1 MVQAHKQLRST
12 IVRLLSNMGSAKEIQ
27 QYLKRF
33 SQLDAARFAVV
44 KVGGAVLRDDLDNLV
59 SSLAFLQQVG
69 LTPIVI
75 HGAGPQLDAEL
86 SAAGIEKKLVDGL
99 RVTSP
104 EALAT
109 VRRVTQ
115 TENLSLVEALQNID
129 ARATSIVGGVFE
141 SEFLDRDRY
150 GLVGRVTGINL
161 APIEASL
168 RASSIPVIASLGET
182 ATGQILNINADFAA
196 NELVRVLQPYKII
209 FLTGTGGLLDG
220 DGKLID
226 SINLSTEYEHLMAQ
240 PWINGGMRVKVEQI
254 KDLLDKLPLTSSVSI
269 TRPTELANELFT
281 HRGSGTLVRRGE
293 RVVTCESWDELDLAR
308 LRALI
313 DSSFGRRLVDDYF
326 ARTKLKR
333 AYVSENYRAA
343 VILLDDGGYTYLDK
357 FAVLDDAQ
365 GEGLG
370 RAVWQV
376 MREENPRLFWRSRH
390 HNVINHFYYAESD
403 GCFKE
408 PQWKVFWY
416 GLRDLDEVGECI
428 ARCRARP
435 ATLID
440 NSDSP
445 PQVNTAAQGVDDRGD
460 GRSFLNPFPQARLGE
475 RVR

>member
-75 HGAGPQLDAEL
+75 HGAGPQLDVEL
-86 SAAGIEKKLVDGL
+86 AAAGIQKRLVDGL

-141 SEFLDRDRY
+141 AQFLDQEKY
-150 GLVGRVTGINL
+150 GLVGKVSKVNL

-168 RASSIPVIASLGET
+168 KASSIPVIASLGET

-196 NELVRVLQPYKII
+196 NELVRELQPYKII

-226 SINLSTEYEHLMAQ
+226 SINLSTEFEHLMAQ
-240 PWINGGMRVKVEQI
+240 PWINGGMRLKIEQI

-269 TRPTELANELFT
+269 TRPTDLANELFT

-293 RVVTCESWDELDLAR
+293 RVLSVDSWDQLDLAR
-308 LRALI
+308 LRSLI
-313 DSSFGRRLVDDYF
+313 ESSFGRTLAADYF
-326 ARTKLKR
+326 ERTTLMR

-343 VILLDDGGYTYLDK
+343 VILLEADLLDAGKHVYLDK

-376 MREENPRLFWRSRH
+376 MRDETPQLFWRSRH
-390 HNVINHFYYAESD
+390 GNIINHFYYAESD
-403 GCFKE
+403 GCYKLPKFKA
-408 PQWKVFWY
+408 FWY
-416 GLRDLDEVGECI
+416 GIDGFDEIEACI
-428 ARCRARP
+428 DYCREKAP
-435 ATLID
+435 TLID
-440 NSDSP
+440 REP
-445 PQVNTAAQGVDDRGD
+445 AVLAEPAT
-460 GRSFLNPFPQARLGE
+460 
-475 RVR
+475 